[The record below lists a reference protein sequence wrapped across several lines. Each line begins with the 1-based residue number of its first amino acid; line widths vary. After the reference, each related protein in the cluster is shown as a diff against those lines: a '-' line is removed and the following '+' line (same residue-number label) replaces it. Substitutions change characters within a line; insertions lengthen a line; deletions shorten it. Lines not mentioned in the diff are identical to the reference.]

1 MFRMGIARVGHE
13 RTSASRFACCQQ
25 AVARRVLGGHSAEGR
40 RLVSGAD
47 FRNVHEVETF
57 MAILPDSFKAFQYQ
71 TGIDRVCDAFR
82 ASAGKMNEA
91 LSEAK
96 LSYAQ
101 YDQAGVDDSEYDEDG
116 ILLGSTAHSL
126 AQAEMEAILAVNVVR
141 EAFVTSAFH
150 YWERSARAW
159 TGLHG
164 RRDHFGILSAE
175 SAKKYPLSPQLD
187 NLNRLNNLLKHNSH
201 RIDQTLVDARPDYF
215 ASLFPSAN
223 DASPKR
229 LRLRL
234 RHEHVEEAFDI
245 VRASGPI

>member
-1 MFRMGIARVGHE
+1 MCDQKAIM
-13 RTSASRFACCQQ
+13 SS
-25 AVARRVLGGHSAEGR
+25 EG
-40 RLVSGAD
+40 
-47 FRNVHEVETF
+47 FETF
-57 MAILPDSFKAFQYQ
+57 MAILPDSFKAFRYQ
-71 TGIDRVCDAFR
+71 TGIDRVCDAYR
-82 ASAGKMNEA
+82 ASADKMNEA
-91 LSEAK
+91 LSQAK
-96 LSYAQ
+96 QAYAQ

-126 AQAEMEAILAVNVVR
+126 AQAEMDAILAVSVVR

-164 RRDHFGILSAE
+164 RRDHFGILSTE

-201 RIDQTLVDARPDYF
+201 RIDPTLVDARPDYF
-215 ASLFPSAN
+215 ASPFPSAN
-223 DASPKR
+223 NTSPQR

-234 RHEHVEEAFDI
+234 LHEHVEEAFDI
-245 VRASGPI
+245 VRASGPTY